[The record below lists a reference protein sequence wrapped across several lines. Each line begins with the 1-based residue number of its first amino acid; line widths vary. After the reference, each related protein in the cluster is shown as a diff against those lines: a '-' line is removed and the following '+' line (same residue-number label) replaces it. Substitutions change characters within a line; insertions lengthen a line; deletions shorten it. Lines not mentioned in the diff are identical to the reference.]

1 MHISN
6 RFANRFSNRYSHL
19 QIKRFRVQHV
29 ARGFCRKVGRA
40 TVESWGKKSSE
51 LCFLDK
57 LIVLINIF
65 IIIVVLYLFKSI
77 YRPFLI
83 PYYNIMQCIVFN
95 FVITIV
101 LFIFISKYLYH
112 SLDNLLLLSLFLVS
126 GKIR

>member
-65 IIIVVLYLFKSI
+65 IIIVVL
-77 YRPFLI
+77 
-83 PYYNIMQCIVFN
+83 
-95 FVITIV
+95 
-101 LFIFISKYLYH
+101 
-112 SLDNLLLLSLFLVS
+112 LL
-126 GKIR
+126 